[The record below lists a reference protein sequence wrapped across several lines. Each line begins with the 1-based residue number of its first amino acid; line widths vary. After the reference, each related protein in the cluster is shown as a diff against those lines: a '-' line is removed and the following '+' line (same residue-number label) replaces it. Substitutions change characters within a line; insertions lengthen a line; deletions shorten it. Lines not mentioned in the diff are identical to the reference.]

1 MANSWNGK
9 PYYSFDAMLKERFS
23 TKVYKVALNGGMSC
37 PNRDGTLGNGGCIF
51 CSAGGSGDFAGN
63 SCDSITTQIKI
74 QADRLREKRGAKK
87 FIAYFQAYTNT
98 YAPVD
103 YLEKIFTEAEYLEL
117 LKDYDLITTKRV
129 VLNNSYH
136 YGFATNHNIHALDMT
151 GEVIKEL
158 YPEYY
163 DTFVQLVNGTETYF
177 GNMIVTSK
185 KWFDTYCEWLF
196 HIFFEVQKR
205 ICLENGEDDYHK
217 RVFGFISEFLLLV
230 WVRVNH
236 LKVYECKVG
245 MLGEKAETRE
255 MKEQL
260 ASYFISMDVFG
271 AKTYFAEMLK
281 KRPDVLMEAS
291 DITGE
296 LKLSMQIIATMNQEL
311 QRTGHCY
318 LRKENRFR
326 ELITLFTRLNAV
338 IRAYM
343 SGQVTEEDRRFL
355 IEQSVSETAVK
366 VGVFILPISAEQKK
380 KLETEILKDLNA

>member
-1 MANSWNGK
+1 MN
-9 PYYSFDAMLKERFS
+9 E
-23 TKVYKVALNGGMSC
+23 
-37 PNRDGTLGNGGCIF
+37 
-51 CSAGGSGDFAGN
+51 
-63 SCDSITTQIKI
+63 Q
-74 QADRLREKRGAKK
+74 
-87 FIAYFQAYTNT
+87 
-98 YAPVD
+98 
-103 YLEKIFTEAEYLEL
+103 EKIFTEAEYLEL

-163 DTFVQLVNGTETYF
+163 DTFVQLENGTETYF

-260 ASYFISMDVFG
+260 ASYFFSMDVFG

-296 LKLSMQIIATMNQEL
+296 LKLSMQIIATMDQEL

>member
-1 MANSWNGK
+1 MSSGENNSK
-9 PYYSFDAMLKERFS
+9 KIAIFVSHRIDLKSMVVDNPLYVPVRCGA
-23 TKVYKVALNGGMSC
+23 ALDEN
-37 PNRDGTLGNGGCIF
+37 DKGNAIR
-51 CSAGGSGDFAGN
+51 GDNTGDN
-63 SCDSITTQIKI
+63 IS
-74 QADRLREKRGAKK
+74 EKRIS
-87 FIAYFQAYTNT
+87 FCEYTVQYWAWKN
-98 YAPVD
+98 YDAD
-103 YLEKIFTEAEYLEL
+103 YYGLCHYRRYLLNEQEKIFTEAEYLEL